1 MNLKTVILNILNIC
15 HRHGRMSSKSLLK
28 SQCKVELRGTIGDS
42 EFEADL
48 GKLVDGGF
56 VSSIDNKLYGDRL
69 YFITDLGR
77 AQL

>member
-15 HRHGRMSSKSLLK
+15 HRHGQMCSKDLLK
-28 SQCKVELRGTIGDS
+28 SRCKVELRGTIGDG
-42 EFEADL
+42 EFETAL
-48 GKLVDGGF
+48 GALTDGGF
-56 VSSIDNKLYGDRL
+56 VSSIDDKLYGDRL